1 VYGKDLN
8 LWNIGPQVTGRLEGE
23 LEISFLQK
31 LRYFPGSAKLSIKMN
46 VAANFPLGFILYDF
60 DKLLGILMLHATF
73 DLFQSYLPQ
82 ILSRHGSSGES
93 KE

>member
-1 VYGKDLN
+1 
-8 LWNIGPQVTGRLEGE
+8 
-23 LEISFLQK
+23 
-31 LRYFPGSAKLSIKMN
+31 MN
-46 VAANFPLGFILYDF
+46 VAANFPFGFILHDF

-73 DLFQSYLPQ
+73 DLFQGHLPQ